1 MQITSRNKRLSY
13 WATVAVGVGIGI
25 VYLIGFAAGGKPLL
39 GLSALG
45 VMVAFTGVLM
55 LAGRRSETVR
65 GLLDH
70 RDERISA
77 IDLRATAVTALA
89 MIAAILVGFVVSI
102 ARGGSGWPYDIIG
115 FIGGL
120 AYVAAVILF
129 RARG

>member
-1 MQITSRNKRLSY
+1 MQITTRTNRSY
-13 WATVAVGVGIGI
+13 WATVALGVAIGL

-39 GLSALG
+39 GVGALA
-45 VMVAFTGVLM
+45 VMVAFSGALV

-89 MIAAILVGFVVSI
+89 MIAVILVGFVVSI
-102 ARGGSGWPYDIIG
+102 ARGGSGWPYDMIG
-115 FIGGL
+115 FVGGL
-120 AYVAAVILF
+120 AYVAAVVFF

>member
-1 MQITSRNKRLSY
+1 MQITTRTNRSY
-13 WATVAVGVGIGI
+13 WATVALGVAIGI

-39 GLSALG
+39 GVGALA
-45 VMVAFTGVLM
+45 VMVAFSGALV

-89 MIAAILVGFVVSI
+89 MIAVILVGFVVSI
-102 ARGGSGWPYDIIG
+102 ARGGSGWPYDMIG
-115 FIGGL
+115 FVGGL
-120 AYVAAVILF
+120 AYVAGVVYF

>member
-1 MQITSRNKRLSY
+1 MQITSRTNRSY
-13 WATVAVGVGIGI
+13 WATVAVGTAIGVI
-25 VYLIGFAAGGKPLL
+25 YLAGFAAGGEPLL
-39 GLSALG
+39 GLGALG
-45 VMVAFTGVLM
+45 IMVAFTGALM

-65 GLLDH
+65 GLLNH

-115 FIGGL
+115 FVGGL
-120 AYVAAVILF
+120 AYVAAVIFF

>member
-1 MQITSRNKRLSY
+1 MQITSRTNRRGY
-13 WATVAVGVGIGI
+13 WATMAVGVGIGVI
-25 VYLIGFAAGGKPLL
+25 YLIGFAADGKPLL
-39 GLSALG
+39 GLGALG
-45 VMVAFTGVLM
+45 IMVAFSGALL

-115 FIGGL
+115 FVGGL
-120 AYVAAVILF
+120 AYVGAVIFF

>member
-1 MQITSRNKRLSY
+1 MQITSRTNRSY
-13 WATVAVGVGIGI
+13 WATVAVGTAIGVI
-25 VYLIGFAAGGKPLL
+25 YLAGFAAGGKLLL
-39 GLSALG
+39 GLGALG
-45 VMVAFTGVLM
+45 IMVAFTGALM

-115 FIGGL
+115 FVGGL
-120 AYVAAVILF
+120 AYVAAVIFF

>member
-1 MQITSRNKRLSY
+1 MQITSRTNRSY
-13 WATVAVGVGIGI
+13 WATVALGVTIGI
-25 VYLIGFAAGGKPLL
+25 VYLIGFAVGGKPLL
-39 GLSALG
+39 GVGALAI
-45 VMVAFTGVLM
+45 MVAFSGALV

-89 MIAAILVGFVVSI
+89 LIAVILIGFVVSI
-102 ARGGSGWPYDIIG
+102 ARGGSGWPYDMIG
-115 FIGGL
+115 FVGGL
-120 AYVAAVILF
+120 AYLGAVVFF

>member
-1 MQITSRNKRLSY
+1 MQITSRTNRYY
-13 WATVAVGVGIGI
+13 WATLALGVTIGL

-39 GLSALG
+39 GVGALAI
-45 VMVAFTGVLM
+45 MVAFSGALV

-70 RDERISA
+70 QDERISA

-89 MIAAILVGFVVSI
+89 MIAVILIGFVVSI
-102 ARGGSGWPYDIIG
+102 ARGGSGWPYDMIG
-115 FIGGL
+115 FVGGL
-120 AYVAAVILF
+120 AYVAAVVFF

>member
-1 MQITSRNKRLSY
+1 MQITSRSNRYY
-13 WATVAVGVGIGI
+13 WATLALGAAIGL
-25 VYLIGFAAGGKPLL
+25 VYLIGFVAGGKPLL
-39 GLSALG
+39 GVGALAI
-45 VMVAFTGVLM
+45 MVAFSVALV

-89 MIAAILVGFVVSI
+89 MIAVILIGFVVSI

-115 FIGGL
+115 FVGGL
-120 AYVAAVILF
+120 AYVAAVVFF

>member
-1 MQITSRNKRLSY
+1 MQITSRTKHLNY
-13 WATVAVGVGIGI
+13 WITVALGVGIGI

-39 GLSALG
+39 GLGALA
-45 VMVAFTGVLM
+45 VMVVFTGTLVLI
-55 LAGRRSETVR
+55 GRRSETVR

-102 ARGGSGWPYDIIG
+102 ARGGSGWPYDMIG
-115 FIGGL
+115 FVGGL
-120 AYVAAVILF
+120 AYVAAVIFF

>member
-1 MQITSRNKRLSY
+1 MQITSRTSRLSY
-13 WATVAVGVGIGI
+13 WATVAVGPAIGI

-39 GLSALG
+39 GVGALAI
-45 VMVAFTGVLM
+45 MAAFSGALVLV
-55 LAGRRSETVR
+55 GRRSETVR

-89 MIAAILVGFVVSI
+89 MIAVILVGFVVSI
-102 ARGGSGWPYDIIG
+102 ARGGSGWPYDMIG
-115 FIGGL
+115 FVGGL
-120 AYVAAVILF
+120 AYVAAVVFF

>member
-1 MQITSRNKRLSY
+1 MQITSRTNRSY
-13 WATVAVGVGIGI
+13 WATVSLGVAIGI
-25 VYLIGFAAGGKPLL
+25 IYLIGFAAGGKPLL
-39 GLSALG
+39 GVGALAI
-45 VMVAFTGVLM
+45 MVAFSGALV

-89 MIAAILVGFVVSI
+89 MIAVILIGFVVSI
-102 ARGGSGWPYDIIG
+102 ARGGSGWPYDMIG
-115 FIGGL
+115 FVAGL
-120 AYVAAVILF
+120 AYVAAVAFF

>member
-1 MQITSRNKRLSY
+1 MQITSRTKRSY
-13 WATVAVGVGIGI
+13 WATVAVAVGIGL
-25 VYLIGFAAGGKPLL
+25 VYLVAFAAGGQPLL
-39 GLSALG
+39 GLAALG
-45 VMVAFTGVLM
+45 IMVAFSGVLM

-89 MIAAILVGFVVSI
+89 MIAAVLAGFVVSI
-102 ARGGSGWPYDIIG
+102 ARGGSGWPYDMIG
-115 FIGGL
+115 FVGGL
-120 AYVAAVILF
+120 AYVAAVIFF

>member
-1 MQITSRNKRLSY
+1 MQITSRTNRSY
-13 WATVAVGVGIGI
+13 WATVALGVTIGI
-25 VYLIGFAAGGKPLL
+25 VYLIGFAVGGKPLL
-39 GLSALG
+39 GVGALAI
-45 VMVAFTGVLM
+45 MVAFSGALV

-89 MIAAILVGFVVSI
+89 LIAVILIGFAVSI
-102 ARGGSGWPYDIIG
+102 ARGGSGWPYDMIG
-115 FIGGL
+115 FVGGL
-120 AYVAAVILF
+120 AYIGAVIFF

>member
-1 MQITSRNKRLSY
+1 MQITSRTNRSY

-25 VYLIGFAAGGKPLL
+25 VYLIGFAAGGEPLL
-39 GLSALG
+39 GLGALA
-45 VMVAFTGVLM
+45 VMVLFTGVLV

-89 MIAAILVGFVVSI
+89 MIAVILIGFVISI
-102 ARGGSGWPYDIIG
+102 ARGGSGWPYDMIG
-115 FIGGL
+115 FVGGL
-120 AYVAAVILF
+120 AYVAAVVFF

>member
-1 MQITSRNKRLSY
+1 MQITTRTNRSY
-13 WATVAVGVGIGI
+13 WATVALGVAIGI

-39 GLSALG
+39 GVGALA
-45 VMVAFTGVLM
+45 VMVVFTGALV

-89 MIAAILVGFVVSI
+89 MIAVILVGFVVSV
-102 ARGGSGWPYDIIG
+102 ARGGSGWPYDMIG
-115 FIGGL
+115 FVGGL
-120 AYVAAVILF
+120 AYVAAVVFF

>member
-1 MQITSRNKRLSY
+1 MQTTSKTNRSY
-13 WATVAVGVGIGI
+13 WGTVALGVIIGI

-39 GLSALG
+39 GLGALA
-45 VMVAFTGVLM
+45 VMVAFSGALV

-89 MIAAILVGFVVSI
+89 MIAAVLIGFVVSI
-102 ARGGSGWPYDIIG
+102 ARGGTGWPYDMIG
-115 FIGGL
+115 FVGGL
-120 AYVAAVILF
+120 AYVAGVIIF
-129 RARG
+129 RVRG

>member
-1 MQITSRNKRLSY
+1 MQITSRTNRYY
-13 WATVAVGVGIGI
+13 WGTVALGVAIGI

-39 GLSALG
+39 GVGALAI
-45 VMVAFTGVLM
+45 MVAFSGALV

-89 MIAAILVGFVVSI
+89 MIAVILVGFVVSI
-102 ARGGSGWPYDIIG
+102 ARGGSGWPYDMIG
-115 FIGGL
+115 FVGGL
-120 AYVAAVILF
+120 AYVAAVVFF